1 MKKFVAF
8 VAIIL
13 AFGILVGC
21 DTANNVSATEK
32 DTQLVTQPSS
42 EFIAD
47 SSEYSSTES
56 SVEPSSVEPIT
67 EPSTTQEVETTISLH
82 YEDEESLKHLIS
94 KLVETGND
102 VLLQEVLETAYGS
115 GIEIKRLPASYY
127 YYEDTN
133 IKFLSDGYFTVQAEK
148 PVTFG
153 SDYLTPHGYEW
164 IYKYSDYPIIY
175 DWFIVD
181 KTIYI
186 IDRTTAEFIFSV
198 LDSDADASKKA
209 EKINQELG
217 TSIEKAVDLG
227 EYSIYKT
234 GDLRFSYLRSFKIN
248 VSENKQNEVI
258 HEQESREHYFWI
270 FTNKEGDQILVF
282 ETPNNQTHEKEL
294 DLLGDD
300 N

>member
-1 MKKFVAF
+1 MKKFAAV

-21 DTANNVSATEK
+21 DTVNNVSATEK

-42 EFIAD
+42 ELIAD
-47 SSEYSSTES
+47 SSHYSSTES
-56 SVEPSSVEPIT
+56 SVEFSSVEPIT

-82 YEDEESLKHLIS
+82 YEDEESLKKLIS

-102 VLLQEVLETAYGS
+102 ILLQEVLETAYGS

-127 YYEDTN
+127 YYVDTN
-133 IKFLSDGYFTVQAEK
+133 IEFLSNGYFAVQAEK
-148 PVTFG
+148 PVTLG

-164 IYKYSDYPIIY
+164 IYKYSDYPILY

-198 LDSDADASKKA
+198 LDSDADVSQKA
-209 EKINQELG
+209 EKMNQELG
-217 TSIEKAVDLG
+217 LKIEKAVDLG

-234 GDLRFSYLRSFKIN
+234 GDLRFSYLRSFKMN

-270 FTNKEGDQILVF
+270 FTTQEGAQILAF

>member
-21 DTANNVSATEK
+21 DTVNNVSATEK
-32 DTQLVTQPSS
+32 DTKLVTQPSS

-56 SVEPSSVEPIT
+56 SVESSSVEPIT

-127 YYEDTN
+127 YYEDEKIEFLESGH
-133 IKFLSDGYFTVQAEK
+133 IKVKSEEPITL
-148 PVTFG
+148 G
-153 SDYLTPHGYEW
+153 SDYLTQHGYIW
-164 IYKYSDYPIIY
+164 IYVTSDYPIIY

-198 LDSDADASKKA
+198 LDSDADERQKA

-217 TSIEKAVDLG
+217 LKIEKSVDLG
-227 EYSIYKT
+227 EYNIY
-234 GDLRFSYLRSFKIN
+234 DDVDIHYSYSRYIVLDMPEEKN
-248 VSENKQNEVI
+248 GEVI

-270 FTNKEGDQILVF
+270 FTNTEGDQILVF

>member
-1 MKKFVAF
+1 MKKFAAV

-21 DTANNVSATEK
+21 NTVKNVSATEK

-42 EFIAD
+42 EFVAD
-47 SSEYSSTES
+47 SSHYSSTES
-56 SVEPSSVEPIT
+56 SIEFSSVEPIT

-82 YEDEESLKHLIS
+82 YEDEESLKKLIS

-102 VLLQEVLETAYGS
+102 TLLQEVLETAYGS
-115 GIEIKRLPASYY
+115 GIEIKRLPASYFSF
-127 YYEDTN
+127 EDEK
-133 IKFLSDGYFTVQAEK
+133 IEFTQKGNLVIRSEK
-148 PVTFG
+148 PITLG
-153 SDYLTPHGYEW
+153 SDYLTPHIYEW
-164 IYKYSDYPIIY
+164 IYQYSAYPVVF

-186 IDRTTAEFIFSV
+186 IDRTTAESIFSV
-198 LDSDADASKKA
+198 LDSDADASQKA
-209 EKINQELG
+209 EKMNQELG
-217 TSIEKAVDLG
+217 LKIEKAVDLG

-234 GDLRFSYLRSFKIN
+234 GDLRFSYLRSFIIN

-258 HEQESREHYFWI
+258 HEQESKDHYFWI
-270 FTNKEGDQILVF
+270 FTNTEGVQILAF